1 MENVETIG
9 YWLTKLRNKRMINKG
24 NNMIKGNR
32 PENLSKR
39 ENRTTLTRRPLS
51 EMEMVDFMVY
61 GEDVVESTLDPS
73 KTKSLT
79 SKNLRKQNV

>member
-79 SKNLRKQNV
+79 SKNSRKQNV